1 MTQHSHQTAPT
12 RFVEA
17 NGIRFA
23 YRRFGKAPDFDPEL
37 FLDGIDPQYWAE
49 LNDSIGGVPLVF
61 NQHFTGTMDHWDPA
75 VTDGLAQGREVIL
88 FNNAGVSSSSGEV
101 PPTFEEMGANAI
113 AFIKAL
119 ELKKVDVLGFSIGG
133 FVAQEITLQAP
144 DLVRRLVLVGTGP
157 RGGQNMAT
165 LTPEAQQIFSA
176 TYKVPEEIWLKVHFT
191 DSEASQAAGR
201 EFLKRF
207 LRRTENR
214 DPEVNEKVAPA
225 QIEAIGKWGV
235 QREGSYEYLKTML
248 QPTLVING
256 DNDVII
262 YPINSWILQQ
272 NIPNAQLII
281 YPDANHGSQYQYP
294 ERFVRHVSDFLS
306 EGEPY
311 VPDFVSEFDAAAP
324 AVLEFAQQSGS

>member
-1 MTQHSHQTAPT
+1 MIKGATIMIHTHQTAPT
-12 RFVEA
+12 QFVEA

-23 YRRFGKAPDFDPEL
+23 YRRFGKT
-37 FLDGIDPQYWAE
+37 
-49 LNDSIGGVPLVF
+49 GGVPSVF
-61 NQHFTGTMDHWDPA
+61 NQHYIGTMDYWDPT
-75 VTDGLAQGREVIL
+75 VTDGIAQEREIIL
-88 FNNAGVSSSSGEV
+88 FNNAGISSSSGEV
-101 PPTFEEMGANAI
+101 PTTFQEMGANAI
-113 AFIKAL
+113 AFIRAL
-119 ELKKVDVLGFSIGG
+119 GLKQVDVLGFSIGG

-144 DLVRRLVLVGTGP
+144 ELVRRLVLVGTGP
-157 RGGQNMAT
+157 RGGQNKAT
-165 LTPEAQQIFSA
+165 LPPEAQQIFST

-225 QIEAIGKWGV
+225 QIDAIGKWGV
-235 QREGSYEYLKTML
+235 QREGSYEYLKTIL

-262 YPINSWILQQ
+262 YSINSWILQQ

-281 YPDANHGSQYQYP
+281 YPDASHGSQYQYP

-324 AVLEFAQQSGS
+324 AVFESTEPVGS